1 MVQEFRAVTN
11 RAIALGEA
19 LQNNRCYML
28 RREFLAAISAAP
40 LLAAKNHIG
49 KSRFS
54 FITDEAAATPAD
66 AIAFA
71 HKYGLQ
77 YVELRE
83 VPGAKMHYCRL
94 PEAELKAA
102 AKEFHDNGLKVSFFN
117 TPYLKITLP
126 GTEPVRRRVET
137 PEAREKRIARDQAE
151 YDQRIDNLKQGIRA
165 AQILGVTQMRVF
177 TFLRVAEPAKVEQRV
192 AEILGEMAH
201 VAAKENVKLLVENE
215 GSCNVATSPELASMV
230 KLLPEKHVGLNWD
243 PHNAL
248 GAPFKELAYPDGYQV
263 LPKKRIGNLQTKG
276 KSLLETSDKVDWA
289 SIFHALERDGYQGQV
304 GLETHYFDGT
314 KIEKSHLSMQEM
326 LRIAETS

>member
-1 MVQEFRAVTN
+1 
-11 RAIALGEA
+11 
-19 LQNNRCYML
+19 ML
-28 RREFLAAISAAP
+28 RREFLAALSAAP

-54 FITDEAAATPAD
+54 FITDEVAATPAD

-71 HKYGLQ
+71 HKYGLK

-83 VPGAKMHYCRL
+83 VPGAKIHYCKL
-94 PEAELKAA
+94 PESELKAA

-126 GTEPVRRRVET
+126 GTEPIRRRTES
-137 PEAREKRIARDQAE
+137 PEARGKRLAHDQAAF
-151 YDQRIDNLKQGIRA
+151 DNRIEDVKEGIRA
-165 AQILGVTQMRVF
+165 AQLLGATQMRLF
-177 TFLRVAEPAKVEQRV
+177 TFSRVAEPPKVEQQI
-192 AEILGEMAH
+192 ANILGEVAH
-201 VAAKENVKLLVENE
+201 VAEQEHVKILVENE
-215 GSCNVATSPELASMV
+215 GSCNVATSPELAAMV
-230 KLLPEKHVGLNWD
+230 KLLPEKSVGLNWD

-248 GAPFKELAYPDGYQV
+248 GAPFKEIAYPDGYDV

-276 KSLLETSDKVDWA
+276 KSLLEPSDKIDWA